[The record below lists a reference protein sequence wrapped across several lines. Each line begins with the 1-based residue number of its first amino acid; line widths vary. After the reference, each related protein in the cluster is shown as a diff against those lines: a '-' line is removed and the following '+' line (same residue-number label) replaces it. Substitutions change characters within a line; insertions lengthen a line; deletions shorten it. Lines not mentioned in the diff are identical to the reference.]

1 MGSFNTTCAIS
12 HAPIREGDKVRLFF
26 LASESYR
33 HNTEDAEQFS
43 ISKGCQCYPHDDFK
57 VIGGVALE
65 ATYADYNNYEFDED
79 SIPAQ
84 FILDAIRENYSENIP
99 VDGVDYNEYHD
110 HMSVSVNELDWQ
122 KVLDM
127 VHSGRLFLNGYTKR
141 KAFVATMAV
150 HESVFDVLMYKS
162 VSNYDYDKQDYVA
175 KTLDEYVSELINTFL
190 EKKSGKVP
198 QEYIDRAQKIYEKH
212 FEAAAGNAEEISKLQ
227 LKMMDFAAEMA
238 EIWSDRDDGNSRG
251 GARDFVWH
259 GGNPFNQMTQ
269 FGKKILLEDSDED
282 NPEYYQVTD
291 EDVAY
296 IAKLTAETEYFNVGM
311 VVNNF
316 MYRPIMTSGQEHDF
330 PAHAA
335 MLRKL
340 ADAIDDIPSPWSE
353 EHLSVNIHRQQWQEI
368 TMTDIERQYN
378 EWYDDDAEENLAVLK
393 AAIKGLPVLVVKPED
408 MHYRND
414 KYELCDAIDN
424 KTLELRIYNK

>member
-33 HNTEDAEQFS
+33 HDNESAEQFS

-65 ATYADYNNYEFDED
+65 ATYADYNNYEFDEE

-84 FILDAIRENYSENIP
+84 FILSLIKEYYSENVP
-99 VDGVDYNEYHD
+99 VEGVRYNEYHD

-127 VHSGRLFLNGYTKR
+127 IHSGRLFLNGYTQR
-141 KAFVATMAV
+141 KSFVATMAV
-150 HESVFDVLMYKS
+150 HEKVFDALMYKS
-162 VSNYDYDKQDYVA
+162 ITRYDYDSSEYVTITLQDAINKVINGFSPEALEAEHA
-175 KTLDEYVSELINTFL
+175 KHIERATKVFKNLIDSANGDEELIRDIEKRIDEYAN
-190 EKKSGKVP
+190 
-198 QEYIDRAQKIYEKH
+198 
-212 FEAAAGNAEEISKLQ
+212 EIS
-227 LKMMDFAAEMA
+227 MDVL
-238 EIWSDRDDGNSRG
+238 SRDDENMRG
-251 GARDFVWH
+251 GSRDYVWH
-259 GGNPFNQMTQ
+259 GGNPTRNMVK
-269 FGKKILLEDSDED
+269 FGNKIVLEDTEQYYKVTSED
-282 NPEYYQVTD
+282 IAN
-291 EDVAY
+291 
-296 IAKLTAETEYFNVGM
+296 IAKLAVETEYFNVGM

-316 MYRPIMTSGQEHDF
+316 MYRPIMTSGQEDDF

-340 ADAIDDIPSPWSE
+340 ADAIEDTPSRWSDE
-353 EHLSVNIHRQQWQEI
+353 NLTVNFHREQWQEI
-368 TMTDIERQYN
+368 NMSDIEKQFN
-378 EWYDDDAEENLAVLK
+378 EWYDDEAEQYIAKLKDAIE
-393 AAIKGLPVLVVKPED
+393 GLDVLVVKPED

-414 KYELCDAIDN
+414 KYDLHDIIN
-424 KTLELRIYNK
+424 NRTIELRIYNK

>member
-33 HNTEDAEQFS
+33 HDTEDAEQFS

-84 FILDAIRENYSENIP
+84 FILDLIRKSYCENVP
-99 VDGVDYNEYHD
+99 VEGINYNPYHD
-110 HMSVSVNELDWQ
+110 HMSVSVNDLDWQ

-127 VHSGRLFLNGYTKR
+127 IHSGRLFLNGHTKR

-162 VSNYDYDKQDYVA
+162 ISNYDYDKQDYVS

-190 EKKSGKVP
+190 EKKSGNVP

-212 FEAAAGNAEEISKLQ
+212 FESAAGNAEEISKLQ

-238 EIWSDRDDGNSRG
+238 EIWSDRDDSNSRG

-259 GGNPFNQMTQ
+259 GGNPFNQMTK
-269 FGKKILLEDSDED
+269 FGKKIVLEDSDED
-282 NPEYYQVTD
+282 NQEYYQVTD

-296 IAKLTAETEYFNVGM
+296 IAKLAAETEYFNVGM

-330 PAHAA
+330 PAHSA

-353 EHLSVNIHRQQWQEI
+353 EHLPVNLHREQWQEI
-368 TMTDIERQYN
+368 NMSDIEKQFN
-378 EWYDDDAEENLAVLK
+378 EWYDDDAELYIAKLKKAIEGLDVL
-393 AAIKGLPVLVVKPED
+393 IIQPSEL
-408 MHYRND
+408 HYRND
-414 KYELCDAIDN
+414 TYDLHDMIDN
-424 KTLELRIYNK
+424 RTLELRIYNK

>member
-84 FILDAIRENYSENIP
+84 FILNDIRENYSENIP

-127 VHSGRLFLNGYTKR
+127 IHSGRLFLNGYTKR

-162 VSNYDYDKQDYVA
+162 ITNYDFDKKDYVT
-175 KTLDEYVSELINTFL
+175 KTLDEYVSELINKFL

-212 FEAAAGNAEEISKLQ
+212 FEDAAGNAEEISKLQ

-238 EIWSDRDDGNSRG
+238 EIWSDRDDENSRG
-251 GARDFVWH
+251 GSRDFVWH
-259 GGNPFNQMTQ
+259 GENPFNQMTK
-269 FGKKILLEDSDED
+269 FGKKIVLEDSDED

-353 EHLSVNIHRQQWQEI
+353 EHLPVNIHRQQWQEI

-378 EWYDDDAEENLAVLK
+378 EWYDHDAEENLAVLK

>member
-33 HNTEDAEQFS
+33 HSTEDAEQFS

-84 FILDAIRENYSENIP
+84 FILNAIRQHYSENIP

-127 VHSGRLFLNGYTKR
+127 IHSGRLFLNGHTKR

-162 VSNYDYDKQDYVA
+162 ITNYDFDKKDYVT
-175 KTLDEYVSELINTFL
+175 KTLDEYISELINKFL
-190 EKKSGKVP
+190 ADKSSGIP
-198 QEYIDRAQKIYEKH
+198 QEYIDRAQKIFEKH
-212 FEAAAGNAEEISKLQ
+212 FEAAAGNAEEMSKQ
-227 LKMMDFAAEMA
+227 QIKMMEFAAELA
-238 EIWSDRDDGNSRG
+238 EIWSDHDDGNSRG

-259 GGNPFNQMTQ
+259 GGNPFSQMTK
-269 FGKKILLEDSDED
+269 FGKNIVLEDSDE
-282 NPEYYQVTD
+282 NYQVTD

-296 IAKLTAETEYFNVGM
+296 IAKLSAETEYFNVGM

-330 PAHAA
+330 PAHSA

-353 EHLSVNIHRQQWQEI
+353 EHLTVNLHREQWQEI
-368 TMTDIERQYN
+368 NMSDIEKQFN
-378 EWYDDDAEENLAVLK
+378 EWYDDDAEQYIAKLK
-393 AAIKGLPVLVVKPED
+393 EAIEGLDVLVVKPED

-414 KYELCDAIDN
+414 KYDLHDMIDN
-424 KTLELRIYNK
+424 RTLELRIYNK